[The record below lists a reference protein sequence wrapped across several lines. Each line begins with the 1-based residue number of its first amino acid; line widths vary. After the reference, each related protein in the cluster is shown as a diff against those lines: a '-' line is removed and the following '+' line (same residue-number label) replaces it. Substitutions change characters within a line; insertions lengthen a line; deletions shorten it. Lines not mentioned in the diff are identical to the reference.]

1 MLVYIDLKRYCKRRT
16 VLRKIVISVVSNKFE
31 FCLLS
36 DIAMGMAFDVS
47 LQLSF

>member
-16 VLRKIVISVVSNKFE
+16 VLRKIVISVVSNQFE

-36 DIAMGMAFDVS
+36 DIAMAFDVS